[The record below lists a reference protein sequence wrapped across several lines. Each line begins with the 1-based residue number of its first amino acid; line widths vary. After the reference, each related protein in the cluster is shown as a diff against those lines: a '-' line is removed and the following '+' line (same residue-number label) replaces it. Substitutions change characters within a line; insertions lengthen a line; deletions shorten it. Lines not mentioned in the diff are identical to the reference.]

1 MGKQELLAAIER
13 GDHAAI
19 ESELDAGAEPNAAD
33 RHGTALGHA
42 VARGDLQAVELL
54 LARGA
59 DADKTS
65 DQGNAPL
72 MLAAARGD
80 VEIVRRLLDAGAD
93 PDKRNKWGFTADDWA
108 RWPANAAEVEALL
121 ASRRGG

>member
-1 MGKQELLAAIER
+1 MGKPELLAAIER

-19 ESELDAGAEPNAAD
+19 ESELDAGAGANAAD
-33 RHGTALGHA
+33 RHGTALGRA
-42 VARGDLQAVELL
+42 VARGDLRTVELL

-59 DADKTS
+59 DVNKTS

-80 VEIVRRLLDAGAD
+80 LDMVRRLLDAGAD
-93 PDKRNKWGFTADDWA
+93 PGKRNKWGFTVEDWA
-108 RWPANAAEVEALL
+108 KWPANAAEVEALL
-121 ASRRGG
+121 ASRGSG